1 MANLDMGKTLYQA
14 NKDLNQNEPVLLEVE
29 LAAKEVQLKDW
40 LSQHSSNNY
49 FMLLNNELH
58 YYTLFSRINF
68 NEGYGASQI
77 IGCLQDNGKILS
89 IDKDGDAWEC
99 WVRDKNQECYLFYL
113 FPYDNGVIEF

>member
-29 LAAKEVQLKDW
+29 LAAKEAQLKDW
-40 LSQHSSNNY
+40 LSQHILNNY

-58 YYTLFSRINF
+58 YYTLFAKTKF